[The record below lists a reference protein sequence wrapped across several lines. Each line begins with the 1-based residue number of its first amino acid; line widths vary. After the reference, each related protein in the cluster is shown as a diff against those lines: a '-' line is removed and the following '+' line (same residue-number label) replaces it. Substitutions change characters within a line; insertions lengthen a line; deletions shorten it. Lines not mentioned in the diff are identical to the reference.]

1 MTSFKSRQAKLLLV
15 AIAIAVGA
23 GSLLFAGSALAE
35 TALFR
40 VERAFHN
47 FPNPAVTSPGG
58 AGHYTAYIQPY
69 ATPSAMGG
77 YVYSAATAIVEPGNP
92 VGGAF
97 TLPQSFFGWSGDNTI
112 TPKTGWPGYTT
123 ITHSNY
129 FNGPGHFAPN
139 NGAADPSRVV
149 FPTTMGNS
157 VPNYGTGNPVT
168 ATTTWAGQYDF
179 DRAGSIQVTS
189 GPNRFGGTM
198 RVFYHPD
205 SFWYQ
210 YVYFYTPAIYKGYA
224 DFVCIKNGVV
234 CTPGTFV
241 SSAGDVTVGY
251 SLTRFL
257 LNVTGTGTGA
267 GTAPSGMANTARATT
282 STTPNGNVPTPSG
295 NKSFIT
301 GRQQYMNVIHPFT
314 TGFAVVSNPVGSP
327 NIITPQYQGYDT
339 LLAGEDISI
348 TRTDWNQ
355 VFNKTLSTLTTTTDM
370 YTQHLRGVGRVVS
383 MVRPKLIH
391 TYSVP
396 LDINVDPIV
405 NSWNVA
411 RMQTIRVFFVPEPT
425 GMLMLG
431 AGIAGM
437 LGLSRIRRR

>member
-1 MTSFKSRQAKLLLV
+1 
-15 AIAIAVGA
+15 
-23 GSLLFAGSALAE
+23 
-35 TALFR
+35 
-40 VERAFHN
+40 
-47 FPNPAVTSPGG
+47 
-58 AGHYTAYIQPY
+58 
-69 ATPSAMGG
+69 
-77 YVYSAATAIVEPGNP
+77 
-92 VGGAF
+92 
-97 TLPQSFFGWSGDNTI
+97 
-112 TPKTGWPGYTT
+112 
-123 ITHSNY
+123 
-129 FNGPGHFAPN
+129 
-139 NGAADPSRVV
+139 
-149 FPTTMGNS
+149 
-157 VPNYGTGNPVT
+157 
-168 ATTTWAGQYDF
+168 
-179 DRAGSIQVTS
+179 
-189 GPNRFGGTM
+189 
-198 RVFYHPD
+198 
-205 SFWYQ
+205 
-210 YVYFYTPAIYKGYA
+210 
-224 DFVCIKNGVV
+224 
-234 CTPGTFV
+234 
-241 SSAGDVTVGY
+241 
-251 SLTRFL
+251 
-257 LNVTGTGTGA
+257 
-267 GTAPSGMANTARATT
+267 
-282 STTPNGNVPTPSG
+282 
-295 NKSFIT
+295 
-301 GRQQYMNVIHPFT
+301 MNVIHPFT

>member
-1 MTSFKSRQAKLLLV
+1 MTSFKSRQVKLLLV
-15 AIAIAVGA
+15 AVAVGA
-23 GSLLFAGSALAE
+23 GSLLFAGTALAE

-47 FPNPAVTSPGG
+47 FPNPAVTSPGN
-58 AGHYTAYIQPY
+58 AGHYTAYY

-77 YVYSAATAIVEPGNP
+77 YVYSAAKATVEPGNP

-129 FNGPGHFAPN
+129 FNGPGHFGPN
-139 NGAADPSRVV
+139 NGPSAPSRVV
-149 FPTTMGNS
+149 FPTTGGNPY
-157 VPNYGTGNPVT
+157 PNYGSGNPVT
-168 ATTTWAGQYDF
+168 STTTWGGQYDF
-179 DRAGSIQVTS
+179 DRAGSIQVTP
-189 GPNRFGGTM
+189 GPARFGGTM

-224 DFVCIKNGVV
+224 DFVCIQNGAV
-234 CTPGTFV
+234 CTPNTFV
-241 SSAGDVTVGY
+241 SNAGDVTVGY
-251 SLTRFL
+251 SLTRYL
-257 LNVTGTGTGA
+257 LNVTGTGTGDT
-267 GTAPSGMANTARATT
+267 GPSGMKNTAKATT
-282 STTPNGNVPTPSG
+282 PTTALGKQPTPSG
-295 NKSFIT
+295 NASFIT
-301 GRQQYMNVIHPFT
+301 GRQQYMNVIAPFT
-314 TGFAVVSNPVGSP
+314 TGFAVVSNIVGSP
-327 NIITPQYQGYDT
+327 NIITPQAGGYDT
-339 LLAGEDISI
+339 LLPGSDLNI
-348 TRTDWNQ
+348 TRTDFNQ
-355 VFNKTLSTLTTTTDM
+355 VFNKTLSAFSTTTSQ
-370 YTQHLRGVGRVVS
+370 YQQQLRGVGRVVS

-411 RMQTIRVFFVPEPT
+411 RLQTIRVFFVPEPT
-425 GMLMLG
+425 SMLMLG
-431 AGIAGM
+431 AGIAGI